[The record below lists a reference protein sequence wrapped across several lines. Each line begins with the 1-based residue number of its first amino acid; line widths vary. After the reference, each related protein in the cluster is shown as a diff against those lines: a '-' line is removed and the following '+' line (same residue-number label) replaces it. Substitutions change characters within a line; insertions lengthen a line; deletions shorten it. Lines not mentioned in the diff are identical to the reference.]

1 MSKWTGSMLVMTA
14 HQYVVEAE
22 SYDEAREKIV
32 SLFEEGVVADHTFD
46 VDCYPERVE
55 VDNVREEQGA

>member
-1 MSKWTGSMLVMTA
+1 MLVMTA

-55 VDNVREEQGA
+55 VDNVCEEKD